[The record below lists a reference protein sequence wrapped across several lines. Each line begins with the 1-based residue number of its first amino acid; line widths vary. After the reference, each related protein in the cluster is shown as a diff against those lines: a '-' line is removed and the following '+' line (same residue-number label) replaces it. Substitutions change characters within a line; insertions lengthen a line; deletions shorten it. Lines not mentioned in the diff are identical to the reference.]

1 MFVRKLLVQPG
12 MRAVVFP
19 AFPHSL
25 TPCALAIPTD
35 STEPSLGSL
44 KGPLKSSVIL
54 VKIYNRASQPPLV
67 WNPQMLG

>member
-1 MFVRKLLVQPG
+1 MFVRKVLLQPG

-35 STEPSLGSL
+35 SICYE
-44 KGPLKSSVIL
+44 KGHRICIPVVVKYRNIL
-54 VKIYNRASQPPLV
+54 VVLLSFVANLD
-67 WNPQMLG
+67 